1 MELSVDIHLPC
12 LFQKLTTLFTSSG
25 VVVVLNFYPQSA
37 PLFFPRFL
45 LRLPSSSAPS
55 FLSSSPPPSLSSSL
69 PPPPSLLLPL
79 SSSLP
84 PPPFLLLPP
93 SSSLSPPP
101 SLLLPLPLTQG
112 DDQDSSLDP
121 DPELLQEIAD
131 APTGMRDKD
140 LRTMKDSLLIETVQ
154 LLGVCV

>member
-1 MELSVDIHLPC
+1 MELSVDIHLLC
-12 LFQKLTTLFTSSG
+12 LFQKLTTLFTSCG

-45 LRLPSSSAPS
+45 LCLPSSSAPS

-69 PPPPSLLLPL
+69 SPPPS
-79 SSSLP
+79 
-84 PPPFLLLPP
+84 LLLPP